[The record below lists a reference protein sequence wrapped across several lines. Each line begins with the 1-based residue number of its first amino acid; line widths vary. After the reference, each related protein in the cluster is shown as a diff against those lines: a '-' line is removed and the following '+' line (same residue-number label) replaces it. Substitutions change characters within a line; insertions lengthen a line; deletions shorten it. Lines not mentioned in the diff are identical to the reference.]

1 MQTSWRFSAPAHPLI
16 GAIPAFTDNY
26 FWLIRSADGRSAAV
40 VDPGDAAPV
49 EAALAAAGLEL
60 TAIVL
65 THHHAD
71 HVGGVKAL
79 RERHRPVVFGP
90 AAESIDGVDHPLAH
104 GDRIELPGIG
114 LALDVIGVPGHT
126 RGHIAYFRPGD
137 TTRYAGLI
145 GQPVGALHFAGEHL
159 ARVQAGIEGACES
172 AEASVLA
179 ILEKFG
185 RG

>member
-1 MQTSWRFSAPAHPLI
+1 MV
-16 GAIPAFTDNY
+16 
-26 FWLIRSADGRSAAV
+26 AAY
-40 VDPGDAAPV
+40 
-49 EAALAAAGLEL
+49 ER
-60 TAIVL
+60 
-65 THHHAD
+65 
-71 HVGGVKAL
+71 L
-79 RERHRPVVFGP
+79 RP
-90 AAESIDGVDHPLAH
+90 AARGQLE
-104 GDRIELPGIG
+104 PGYIHNW
-114 LALDVIGVPGHT
+114 ATYPFS

-159 ARVQAGIEGACES
+159 ARVQVGIEGACES